1 MSKDKPQD
9 PQLQFPCDMH
19 IKAMGSAEVDL
30 ENIVLE
36 IAQKH
41 FPDVGSEHTS
51 LNESKGG
58 KYVSVTLALNIES
71 RQKLDSIYTDLQAC
85 VHISIVL

>member
-1 MSKDKPQD
+1 MSKDEPPV

-41 FPDVGSEHTS
+41 FPDVSSEHTT
-51 LNESKGG
+51 LNESSGG
-58 KYVSVTLALNIES
+58 KYVSVTLALRVET
-71 RQKLDSIYTDLQAC
+71 RQKLDSIYNDLHAC